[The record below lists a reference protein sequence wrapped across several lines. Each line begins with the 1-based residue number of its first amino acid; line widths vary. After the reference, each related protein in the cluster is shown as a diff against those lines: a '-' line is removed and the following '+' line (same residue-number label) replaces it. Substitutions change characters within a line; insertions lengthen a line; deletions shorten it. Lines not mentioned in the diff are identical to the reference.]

1 MRGGPAVP
9 KTRPMTRHATI
20 TLALCALLCAGL
32 TGPVAAPADDAAHV
46 ATAAQKK
53 KAKTRAQKLAAC
65 LRKANRKRG
74 ATRRRARS
82 RCQTL
87 YGAKKKSAGG
97 NGVAGIQPPPPPAAG
112 PAPPPP
118 PPPPAV
124 DPVRDDA
131 KFREALK
138 SSYFHRQYEV
148 PKPNHGA
155 GFNYHD
161 ENYEFCQSAMG
172 HFYEGIAYIYRNA
185 GPWEVVEG
193 NVNGD
198 GTKGNGTIRFTQT
211 VTNFP
216 EENGKVQ
223 NIQIQWAGDQAS
235 IVHPEI
241 GTNAFTRQ
249 AKPAPCTQ

>member
-1 MRGGPAVP
+1 
-9 KTRPMTRHATI
+9 MTRHATI
-20 TLALCALLCAGL
+20 TLALCALLCAAL
-32 TGPVAAPADDAAHV
+32 AGPAAAPADDGAAV

-53 KAKTRAQKLAAC
+53 KAKKKTRAQKLSAC
-65 LRKANRKRG
+65 LRKANRRRG
-74 ATRRRARS
+74 TARRRARS
-82 RCQTL
+82 RCQSL
-87 YGAKKKSAGG
+87 YGAKKKSTGTP
-97 NGVAGIQPPPPPAAG
+97 GVPGIPGQPPAAG

-118 PPPPAV
+118 PPPPSV

-138 SSYFHRQYEV
+138 SSYFHRQYSV

-161 ENYEFCQSAMG
+161 ENYEFCQSLMG
-172 HFYEGIAYIYRNA
+172 HFYEGIAYIYKNA

-198 GTKGNGTIRFTQT
+198 MTKGNGTVRFTQT
-211 VTNFP
+211 NTNFP

-223 NIQIQWAGDQAS
+223 TIQLQWDGAQAQ

-241 GTNAFTRQ
+241 GTNVFTRET
-249 AKPAPCTQ
+249 KPAPCTQ